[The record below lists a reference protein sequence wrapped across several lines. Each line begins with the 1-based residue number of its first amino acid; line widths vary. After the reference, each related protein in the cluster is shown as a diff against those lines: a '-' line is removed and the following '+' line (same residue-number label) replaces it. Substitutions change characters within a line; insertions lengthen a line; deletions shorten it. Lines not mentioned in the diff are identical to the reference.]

1 MAVSGCARRGCVFA
15 RLLKVCYQQTCSAQV
30 DRTERSLRTA
40 LREQR
45 REEQR
50 AKQGGLNPH
59 QAKVAVAVYILSDY
73 DLVIAG
79 SFALQKTRGSV
90 SNSAEDLGNTV
101 RDMSLAM
108 PLDSLVRYLV
118 PVDHKDEAIRAA
130 VLKFI
135 AQHKAYAYVAD
146 ANTNKGVAPSSH
158 DTASEYIRQCDK
170 LGVTTTELSLRRALD
185 NGYTK
190 PQTSR
195 RRIRK
200 WSQKFRVQW
209 GSGFGPLR
217 TRNPL
222 PEAEL
227 VEKAGLI

>member
-45 REEQR
+45 REERR
-50 AKQGGLNPH
+50 AKQGGLSPH
-59 QAKVAVAVYILSDY
+59 QANVAVAVYILSDY
-73 DLVIAG
+73 GLVIAG
-79 SFALQKTRGSV
+79 SFALQNRGSV

-130 VLKFI
+130 ALKFI

-146 ANTNKGVAPSSH
+146 ANMNKGVALNSH

-195 RRIRK
+195 HRIRK

-209 GSGFGPLR
+209 GLGFGPLR
-217 TRNPL
+217 TRNPP